1 MTMTIK
7 AVIFDL
13 DGTLLDSLED
23 IADSIDK
30 MLLGRGYP
38 VCGDPEIFRQMIGD
52 GMDHLVAR
60 ALPEEARTPEIIAAG
75 VEEYRAHYEE
85 LWRNKTRIY
94 DGIGEMLDALEA
106 QGLKLAVI
114 SNKAHRFVIPMCHH
128 FFGSQRFLGILG
140 QRPEVER
147 KPDAAGGL
155 EMAAQLGVDPAECA
169 YIGDSGVDMAF
180 AKNCG
185 MLGIGVR
192 WGFRTEAELLAH
204 GACHL
209 ISHPAELLPLLEK

>member
-1 MTMTIK
+1 
-7 AVIFDL
+7 
-13 DGTLLDSLED
+13 
-23 IADSIDK
+23 
-30 MLLGRGYP
+30 
-38 VCGDPEIFRQMIGD
+38 
-52 GMDHLVAR
+52 MDHLVAR

-75 VEEYRAHYEE
+75 VEQYRAHYEE
-85 LWRNKTRIY
+85 LWRNKTRLY

-114 SNKAHRFVIPMCHH
+114 SNKAHRFVVPMCHH
-128 FFGSQRFLGILG
+128 FFGIQRFLGILG

-185 MLGIGVR
+185 MLGVGVR